1 LVYRRELEARREA
14 IIRSIS
20 GQGKSTEELAAKIGT
35 VDSKAELEDLYLP
48 YKPKRRTRADIARER
63 GLGPLA
69 ESILSDRSVV
79 PNDLAQSYLSA
90 DVADAKSALEG
101 ARDILAES
109 FAENVEVVGRLRS
122 YMTDNAFLHATVIDG
137 EQEAGAKFRSCR
149 ALGANP
155 EPPRAR
161 HAAGA
166 RRGDFCRWRSKSI
179 RPTPLRSSRSSA
191 RRCVG
196 IGRLADLFEH
206 RVERLEVR
214 RRHSRRRESRQSPF
228 GAQLDARSA
237 GGWYTQA

>member
-1 LVYRRELEARREA
+1 MRARPCPSSRAIAKEASGGLDDAQLRLLEERLVYRRELEARREA

-122 YMTDNAFLHATVIDG
+122 YMTDNAFLHAIVIDG
-137 EQEAGAKFRSCR
+137 EQPNFDHVERWAQIPSHR
-149 ALGANP
+149 ALATLRGRDEEISVAGDRNRSGRPRSGQAGRAPGGA
-155 EPPRAR
+155 
-161 HAAGA
+161 
-166 RRGDFCRWRSKSI
+166 
-179 RPTPLRSSRSSA
+179 
-191 RRCVG
+191 
-196 IGRLADLFEH
+196 
-206 RVERLEVR
+206 
-214 RRHSRRRESRQSPF
+214 
-228 GAQLDARSA
+228 
-237 GGWYTQA
+237 